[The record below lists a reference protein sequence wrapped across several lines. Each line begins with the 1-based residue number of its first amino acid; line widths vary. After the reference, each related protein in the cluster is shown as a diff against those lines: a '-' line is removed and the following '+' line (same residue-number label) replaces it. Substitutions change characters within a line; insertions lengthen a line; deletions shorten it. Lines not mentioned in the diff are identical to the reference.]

1 MVDVQNRV
9 LAIKKNGIMLFAGK
23 CMELENI
30 MLSEV
35 SQSQRSKIECFFSY
49 VEVRSIK

>member
-1 MVDVQNRV
+1 MQKGTISRV
-9 LAIKKNGIMLFAGK
+9 KRQLVESKKMYANHTSDKLILPFAGK

-35 SQSQRSKIECFFSY
+35 SKVQKE
-49 VEVRSIK
+49 